1 MSISK
6 LFIKLESLDFNFI
19 YKKGV
24 TPMVLRLFRI
34 YRVCHE
40 KVFQIHMLLTINRL
54 ERWDNSPFIVFFD
67 ELLNFW
73 RL

>member
-1 MSISK
+1 MQNQLMHNI
-6 LFIKLESLDFNFI
+6 IKKD
-19 YKKGV
+19 V

-54 ERWDNSPFIVFFD
+54 ERWDDSSLCSV
-67 ELLNFW
+67 L
-73 RL
+73 R

>member
-1 MSISK
+1 
-6 LFIKLESLDFNFI
+6 
-19 YKKGV
+19 
-24 TPMVLRLFRI
+24 MVLRLFRI

-54 ERWDNSPFIVFFD
+54 ERWDNSPFVVFFD

-73 RL
+73 GL

>member
-1 MSISK
+1 
-6 LFIKLESLDFNFI
+6 
-19 YKKGV
+19 
-24 TPMVLRLFRI
+24 MVLRLFCI

-40 KVFQIHMLLTINRL
+40 KVFYQIHMLLTINQL
-54 ERWDNSPFIVFFD
+54 ERWDNSPFVVFFD

>member
-1 MSISK
+1 
-6 LFIKLESLDFNFI
+6 
-19 YKKGV
+19 
-24 TPMVLRLFRI
+24 MVLRLFRI

-40 KVFQIHMLLTINRL
+40 KVFSDTYVLLTINRL
-54 ERWDNSPFIVFFD
+54 ERWDNSPFVVFFD

>member
-1 MSISK
+1 MQNQLMHNI
-6 LFIKLESLDFNFI
+6 IKRRNTN
-19 YKKGV
+19 GV
-24 TPMVLRLFRI
+24 TPFRI

-54 ERWDNSPFIVFFD
+54 ERWDDSSLVVFFD

>member
-1 MSISK
+1 
-6 LFIKLESLDFNFI
+6 
-19 YKKGV
+19 
-24 TPMVLRLFRI
+24 MVLRLFRI
-34 YRVCHE
+34 YRVYHE

-54 ERWDNSPFIVFFD
+54 ERWDNSPFVVFFD

>member
-1 MSISK
+1 M
-6 LFIKLESLDFNFI
+6 
-19 YKKGV
+19 
-24 TPMVLRLFRI
+24 MLRLFRI

-54 ERWDNSPFIVFFD
+54 ERWDDGPFVVFFN
-67 ELLNFW
+67 EFLNFW

>member
-1 MSISK
+1 
-6 LFIKLESLDFNFI
+6 
-19 YKKGV
+19 
-24 TPMVLRLFRI
+24 MVLRLSCI

-54 ERWDNSPFIVFFD
+54 ERWDNSPFVVFFD